1 MKAKKILV
9 IDDDEM
15 NLQIATMIL
24 ERKLACKVL
33 TADNGLDGV
42 EILRSQRVN
51 LVLLDVMMPDFNGIE
66 TLMEIRNDEKIKD
79 VPVMML
85 TASGDI
91 EIIQKV
97 GMLGVKDYIKKPFM
111 PADLISRVEKKLA
124 EEPPN
129 TEVLL
134 IGDDKEPL
142 QKMKTI
148 IEENFNHEA
157 IIATNHEEISA
168 MNEVSL
174 IISYANMKFA
184 DGIKFLA
191 FVASEKKFEHVPFVL
206 TTADKLIEL
215 LNALNSLE
223 NDTVPDTDNIS
234 VDISPVQE
242 EIPKETSPKE
252 ITEPVVLTEI
262 KESTV
267 IHDEKK
273 RLAKVVTNFI
283 GYELDVHV

>member
-15 NLQIATMIL
+15 NLQIAKMIL

-33 TADNGLDGV
+33 TADNGLDGT
-42 EILRSQRVN
+42 EILRSQRLN
-51 LVLLDVMMPDFNGIE
+51 LVLLDVMRPDFDGIE
-66 TLMEIRNDEKIKD
+66 TLMEIRNDAWIKD

-91 EIIQKV
+91 EVIQKV
-97 GMLGVKDYIKKPFM
+97 GVLGVKDYIKKPFM
-111 PADLISRVEKKLA
+111 PADLIARVEKKLT
-124 EEPPN
+124 EEPPS

-134 IGDDKEPL
+134 IGDDKEIL
-142 QKMKTI
+142 QEMKTI

-157 IIATNHEEISA
+157 LIATNHEEISA
-168 MNEVSL
+168 VNEVSL
-174 IISYANMKFA
+174 IISYADMKFV
-184 DGIKFLA
+184 DGVKFLA
-191 FVASEKKFEHVPFVL
+191 FAASEKKFEHVPFVL

-215 LNALNSLE
+215 FNALNSLE
-223 NDTVPDTDNIS
+223 NDTAPDTDSIS
-234 VDISPVQE
+234 VDISPAQE
-242 EIPKETSPKE
+242 KIPEESSPKE
-252 ITEPVVLTEI
+252 IAEPVALTEI
-262 KESTV
+262 QKSTV

-283 GYELDVHV
+283 GYELDIHV